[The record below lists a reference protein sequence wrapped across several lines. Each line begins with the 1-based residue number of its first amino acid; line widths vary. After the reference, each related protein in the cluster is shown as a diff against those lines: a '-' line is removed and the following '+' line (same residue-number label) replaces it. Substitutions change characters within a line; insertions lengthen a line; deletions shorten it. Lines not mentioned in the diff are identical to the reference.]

1 MFIVDADIPV
11 YLHPKL
17 IGKGSGR
24 EIFDW
29 CVVDGL
35 GMVDW
40 GMVDWAMVS
49 TKTWS
54 DYFLGISYLVLFKTS
69 ELGGRRGK
77 GGDAEGKDTQSL
89 KVLKVV
95 VGFWK

>member
-24 EIFDW
+24 EIFDR

-40 GMVDWAMVS
+40 GMVDRAMVS

-54 DYFLGISYLVLFKTS
+54 NFFWTFHIWCFLKPPNWGV
-69 ELGGRRGK
+69 
-77 GGDAEGKDTQSL
+77 AEAREAMLRARIL
-89 KVLKVV
+89 KA
-95 VGFWK
+95 